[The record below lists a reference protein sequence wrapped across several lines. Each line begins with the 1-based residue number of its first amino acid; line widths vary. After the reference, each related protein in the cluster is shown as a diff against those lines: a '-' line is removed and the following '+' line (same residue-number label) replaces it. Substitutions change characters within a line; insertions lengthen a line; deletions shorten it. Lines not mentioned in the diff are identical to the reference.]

1 MVLTGSPSV
10 GLPSGVSEV
19 PLSAN
24 PLIGSQVVVCQFVSV
39 DSLVQAS
46 VGLVSNVIHANPGC
60 KKVLQLTDFA
70 WSKFVVSHNSFKVEF
85 HSFNPPE
92 PPLRHTTKYCSS
104 V

>member
-1 MVLTGSPSV
+1 MVLTGSPSA
-10 GLPSGVSEV
+10 GLPSGVTED

-24 PLIGSQVVVCQFVSV
+24 PLAGSQVVVCQFVGV

-70 WSKFVVSHNSFKVEF
+70 WSE
-85 HSFNPPE
+85 
-92 PPLRHTTKYCSS
+92 
-104 V
+104 